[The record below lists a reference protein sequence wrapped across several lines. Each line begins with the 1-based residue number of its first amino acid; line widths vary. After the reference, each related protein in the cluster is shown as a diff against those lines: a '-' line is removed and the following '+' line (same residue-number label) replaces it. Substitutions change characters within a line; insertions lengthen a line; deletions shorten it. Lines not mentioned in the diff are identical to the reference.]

1 MEDINKQLE
10 AEEFLGIL
18 CSHLQQ
24 IGDGDSLTM
33 ESNLYVLGLDS
44 MAAVNLLLELEEIF
58 GVVFPDTFLTE
69 STFETPMALK
79 SAIVSLR

>member
-1 MEDINKQLE
+1 MEDINKQLD
-10 AEEFLGIL
+10 AEVFLGVL
-18 CSHLQQ
+18 CSHLKQ

-44 MAAVNLLLELEEIF
+44 MAAVNLLLELEEVY
-58 GVVFPDTFLTE
+58 GVVFPDAFLTE

-79 SAIVSLR
+79 SVIISLI

>member
-1 MEDINKQLE
+1 MEDINKQLDAE
-10 AEEFLGIL
+10 AFLGIL
-18 CSHLQQ
+18 YSHLKQ

-33 ESNLYVLGLDS
+33 ESNLYILGLDS

>member
-1 MEDINKQLE
+1 MEDINKQLD
-10 AEEFLGIL
+10 AEVFLRIL
-18 CSHLQQ
+18 CSHLKQ

-58 GVVFPDTFLTE
+58 GVVFPDSFLTE

-79 SAIVSLR
+79 STIVSLI